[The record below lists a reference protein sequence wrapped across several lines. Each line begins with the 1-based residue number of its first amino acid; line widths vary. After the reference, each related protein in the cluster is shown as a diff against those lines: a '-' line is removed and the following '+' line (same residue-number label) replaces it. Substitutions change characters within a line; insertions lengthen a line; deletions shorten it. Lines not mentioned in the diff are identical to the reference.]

1 MTFLDRL
8 NSLKCY
14 FTQNRI
20 GGKFQQSHA
29 LTSHFEI
36 FWSIVQCV
44 IFNCY
49 RWRKEMEDQDI
60 TMLQLAGANMNPNDF
75 LINIINK
82 FNLVPWT
89 QVNFMEFYKFSKNIY
104 IFVYFFRL
112 ISIAMRMTALD
123 K

>member
-1 MTFLDRL
+1 
-8 NSLKCY
+8 
-14 FTQNRI
+14 
-20 GGKFQQSHA
+20 
-29 LTSHFEI
+29 
-36 FWSIVQCV
+36 
-44 IFNCY
+44 
-49 RWRKEMEDQDI
+49 MEDQDI

-89 QVNFMEFYKFSKNIY
+89 QVNFMKFHKFQKKFFHFFYI
-104 IFVYFFRL
+104 FRL